1 MDKQVSISMSGWFN
15 SKAARILTIVLLAQA
30 AAFYAFASRKE
41 IVPNHVAL
49 ADFNLP
55 DGSWSV
61 VEELPM
67 DKDSLEVLKA
77 DDILS
82 RLYTNQATGQ
92 MATLFVA
99 YFETQRT
106 GKTPHSPKNCL
117 PGAGWTQA
125 QSGMMD
131 ISVPGEQTPI
141 RVNRYVVAKGDNQSV
156 VLYWYQAHHHV
167 IASEY
172 SAKLFTITD
181 AIRLNRTDTSLVRV
195 VVGVSNGDTQKALNT
210 AVSFVQAFFEPLK
223 QYLPA

>member
-1 MDKQVSISMSGWFN
+1 MRDWFK
-15 SKAARILTIVLLAQA
+15 SKTARILTIVLLVQA

-41 IVPNHVAL
+41 MVPSHLPL
-49 ADFNLP
+49 ADFSLP
-55 DGSWSV
+55 GGSWSV

-117 PGAGWTQA
+117 PGAGWAQT
-125 QSGMMD
+125 QSGAID
-131 ISVPGEQTPI
+131 ITVPGEQTRI

-156 VLYWYQAHHHV
+156 VLYWYQAHQHV

-181 AIRLNRTDTSLVRV
+181 AIRFDRTDTSLVRV
-195 VVGVSNGDTQKALNT
+195 VVGVNNGDISQSVKT
-210 AVSFVQAFFEPLK
+210 AVSFVQAIFEPLK